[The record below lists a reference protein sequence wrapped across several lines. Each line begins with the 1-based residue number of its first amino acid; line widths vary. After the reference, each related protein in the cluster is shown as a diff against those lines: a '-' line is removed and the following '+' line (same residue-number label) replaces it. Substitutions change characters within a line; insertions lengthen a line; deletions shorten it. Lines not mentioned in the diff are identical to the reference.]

1 MRHKGKI
8 TDWNDSKGFGFVVP
22 HGGGTRA
29 FVHIK
34 AFARRSRRPVDG
46 DFVTY
51 DVTQDARNRTNAINI
66 RYAGER
72 TPKPSKPSLGYA
84 HYLTV
89 IVFAALVGA
98 LVGLGKIPLEIL
110 FIYITASGIAFL
122 AFALDKAAA
131 MNNRWR
137 TPENTLHLLSLV
149 GGWPGALIAQKMFR
163 HKTKKA
169 EFQTVFWFA
178 VAANCAL
185 LFWFASEGGAK
196 FLQTVLTL

>member
-34 AFARRSRRPVDG
+34 AFTRRGRRPTEG

-51 DVTQDARNRTNAINI
+51 DVTQDSRNRTNAVNI

-72 TPKPSKPSLGYA
+72 APKPSKPSFGYA

-89 IVFAALVGA
+89 IVFATMVTSLAGFE
-98 LVGLGKIPLEIL
+98 KIPPEIL
-110 FIYITASGIAFL
+110 FIYIAASGIAFL
-122 AFALDKAAA
+122 AFAFDKAAA

-137 TPENTLHLLSLV
+137 TREITLHLLSLF

-163 HKTKKA
+163 HKTRKA

-178 VAANCAL
+178 VAANCAV
-185 LFWFASEGGAK
+185 LFWFTSKSGSE
-196 FLQTVLTL
+196 FLHAVLTL